1 MAEKDRQMDRL
12 SIIKDRIHQVL
23 SDQKESRF
31 TPDMNSISLAFLDL
45 ALEFPGL
52 GDFNR
57 MAVLIP
63 KLVLDWDTS
72 LYLAEGDTQG
82 VLAASTIPGLMDKRR
97 GGKRISLKLS
107 EEPRRE
113 GDDYIVPLRNN
124 ENLSFKQSKMDKSQL
139 VGMFSVCPDRTMD
152 DTEHDFLNK
161 YAEMLAMSLFHRL
174 LARKNRQHLGFI
186 NKLVTDIGHNVV
198 VPNIFFKVYLRRLM
212 GKINRVNDIQDR
224 LEALTHA
231 QPQLLQS
238 GLRDLNAEMI
248 NAGEGLREEY
258 DHIQKHYIN
267 TSLFLETLLRRSHFE
282 KGYYVLQKKKCNFRR
297 DIIEP
302 QVDRY
307 MHRLKEHGI
316 EVDLSAGGV
325 PDEIIEAVVDVGL
338 ISQVYANLLTN
349 AVKYT
354 KPVQWNGVERKFI
367 AYGLELV
374 PDAFGPDADG
384 IKLNLF
390 STGPPLDPEDQ
401 KHLFDEGFRG
411 ANVERERG
419 TGHGL
424 FFIREV
430 VELHGGRI
438 GYEPVE
444 NGNNFYLILP
454 K

>member
-1 MAEKDRQMDRL
+1 MNRL
-12 SIIKDRIHQVL
+12 SIIEDRIRQVL
-23 SDQKESRF
+23 SSQKESSF
-31 TPDMNSISLAFLDL
+31 TPAMNSISLAFLDL

-72 LYLAEGDTQG
+72 LYLAEGDTKG
-82 VLAASTIPGLMDKRR
+82 VLAASTVSELMDKRR
-97 GGKRISLKLS
+97 GGKRISIGLS
-107 EEPRRE
+107 EEPHRE

-124 ENLSFKQSKMDKSQL
+124 ENLSYTRDHTDKGRV

-152 DTEHDFLNK
+152 DTELVFIHK
-161 YAEMLAMSLFHRL
+161 YADMLAMSLFHRL

-212 GKINRVNDIQDR
+212 GKIKRINEIQDR

-231 QPQLLQS
+231 QPQVLQS
-238 GLRDLNAEMI
+238 GLRDLNAEMV

-282 KGYYVLQKKKCNFRR
+282 KGHYVLQKKKCNFRR

-307 MHRLKEHGI
+307 MHRLKENGI

-325 PDEIIEAVVDVGL
+325 LDELVEAVVDVGL

-354 KPVQWNGVERKFI
+354 KPVQRNGVERKFI
-367 AYGLELV
+367 AYGLEL
-374 PDAFGPDADG
+374 
-384 IKLNLF
+384 
-390 STGPPLDPEDQ
+390 
-401 KHLFDEGFRG
+401 
-411 ANVERERG
+411 
-419 TGHGL
+419 
-424 FFIREV
+424 
-430 VELHGGRI
+430 
-438 GYEPVE
+438 
-444 NGNNFYLILP
+444 
-454 K
+454 